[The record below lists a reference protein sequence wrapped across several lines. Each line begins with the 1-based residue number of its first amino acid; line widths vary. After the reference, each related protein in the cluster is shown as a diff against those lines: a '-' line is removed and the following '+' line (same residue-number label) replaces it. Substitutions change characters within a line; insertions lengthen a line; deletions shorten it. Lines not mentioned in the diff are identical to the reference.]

1 MTAETEERLRELE
14 NKNIEFEDEIQCLT
28 EENITINAK
37 NKELLEIIN
46 KLNTRLME
54 LNRLIYD
61 FSRDRPQEEVM
72 KVNAQ
77 LIREVDKIKSDKMMV
92 EAELHKLKEALEK
105 LKIRPSRPEKK
116 GLDYPNSPASFH
128 FDEEDNEIFGES
140 FVIDSNNKELEEKLR
155 KVEEEL
161 QASQQMIDDKNKN
174 IAELE
179 EHIERLEAAPKPSEL
194 EGRKSESFEM
204 MNNDNIR
211 HIRDVLLK
219 FLRNV
224 PPSDK
229 SNEALLD
236 VVFDML
242 HMKHEE
248 VRDIKESRN
257 KLKGVETPNKKKKGG
272 NIFSRMLT

>member
-54 LNRLIYD
+54 LNKLIYD

-161 QASQQMIDDKNKN
+161 QASQQMIDDKNRN

-179 EHIERLEAAPKPSEL
+179 EHIERLETAPKPSEL